1 MKQFSITIIAVLTFF
16 MSSAQEFKSNI
27 SLGIPVGE
35 VSDSYSINL
44 NLDFVYL
51 YEVTNKFKIGAI
63 AGYTHFV
70 GDSFKAPGVNVKV
83 NDAGFLPIGITSRFI
98 ASNKSTLA
106 LDFGYAI
113 GFSRG
118 LSGGVFFAPKLYY
131 NLSKT
136 FDAFVSYKSIAV
148 SNYDFGAIC
157 FGVEFK
163 L

>member
-1 MKQFSITIIAVLTFF
+1 MKQFSITIIAVFTFF
-16 MSSAQEFKSNI
+16 MSNAQEFKSNI

-51 YEVTNKFKIGAI
+51 YE

-83 NDAGFLPIGITSRFI
+83 NDAGFLPIGMTSRFI